1 MICIADKSTKL
12 RSGCSYGRLKRQA
25 ERRHFFSAELWGCA
39 YFRTKQFK
47 ASPLPNAAIPTTRD
61 GALRKLVEI
70 AEFAGHWRDRP
81 DRNWRVLRRKC
92 CRRSD
97 RRRLGQC
104 IPAGSNR
111 SAVRHRHSAKAIA
124 ARSVDLGCPSPEHA
138 R

>member
-70 AEFAGHWRDRP
+70 AEFAGCVP
-81 DRNWRVLRRKC
+81 D
-92 CRRSD
+92 D
-97 RRRLGQC
+97 
-104 IPAGSNR
+104 A
-111 SAVRHRHSAKAIA
+111 AKKVKRIIECE
-124 ARSVDLGCPSPEHA
+124 LLTGT
-138 R
+138 

>member
-25 ERRHFFSAELWGCA
+25 ERRHFFSVELWGCA

-70 AEFAGHWRDRP
+70 AEFPGCVP
-81 DRNWRVLRRKC
+81 D
-92 CRRSD
+92 D
-97 RRRLGQC
+97 
-104 IPAGSNR
+104 A
-111 SAVRHRHSAKAIA
+111 AKKVKRIIECE
-124 ARSVDLGCPSPEHA
+124 LLTGT
-138 R
+138 

>member
-12 RSGCSYGRLKRQA
+12 RSGCSYGRLKWQA

-97 RRRLGQC
+97 RARPGRSRLVPTASQYSC
-104 IPAGSNR
+104 
-111 SAVRHRHSAKAIA
+111 
-124 ARSVDLGCPSPEHA
+124 LPSSSSLPVGKVETPH
-138 R
+138 

>member
-70 AEFAGHWRDRP
+70 AEFCRVCP
-81 DRNWRVLRRKC
+81 D
-92 CRRSD
+92 D
-97 RRRLGQC
+97 
-104 IPAGSNR
+104 A
-111 SAVRHRHSAKAIA
+111 AKKVKRIIECE
-124 ARSVDLGCPSPEHA
+124 LLTGT
-138 R
+138 

>member
-39 YFRTKQFK
+39 YFRTQFK

-70 AEFAGHWRDRP
+70 AEFAGCVP
-81 DRNWRVLRRKC
+81 D
-92 CRRSD
+92 D
-97 RRRLGQC
+97 
-104 IPAGSNR
+104 A
-111 SAVRHRHSAKAIA
+111 AKKVKRIIECE
-124 ARSVDLGCPSPEHA
+124 LLTGT
-138 R
+138 

>member
-61 GALRKLVEI
+61 GASAMMDAVVPPESSFRYTQVPGKR
-70 AEFAGHWRDRP
+70 AAGGTFGRP
-81 DRNWRVLRRKC
+81 PRVLNFQR
-92 CRRSD
+92 
-97 RRRLGQC
+97 Q
-104 IPAGSNR
+104 
-111 SAVRHRHSAKAIA
+111 
-124 ARSVDLGCPSPEHA
+124 
-138 R
+138 